1 MKKRKLEG
9 VSGLEL
15 VDAAWL
21 PGRRVSRERSRK
33 AGVAA
38 RTFQDL
44 NVLVERRKDPHQA
57 LHVKGCLPR
66 AGPRAKSPSQF

>member
-21 PGRRVSRERSRK
+21 SGRMVSRERSK
-33 AGVAA
+33 KTGVAA
-38 RTFQDL
+38 RTFQVAVTNTRPGGRVRSTSL
-44 NVLVERRKDPHQA
+44 
-57 LHVKGCLPR
+57 GI
-66 AGPRAKSPSQF
+66 G

>member
-21 PGRRVSRERSRK
+21 AGRRVSRERSRK
-33 AGVAA
+33 AGMAA

-44 NVLVERRKDPHQA
+44 NVLVEQR
-57 LHVKGCLPR
+57 
-66 AGPRAKSPSQF
+66 